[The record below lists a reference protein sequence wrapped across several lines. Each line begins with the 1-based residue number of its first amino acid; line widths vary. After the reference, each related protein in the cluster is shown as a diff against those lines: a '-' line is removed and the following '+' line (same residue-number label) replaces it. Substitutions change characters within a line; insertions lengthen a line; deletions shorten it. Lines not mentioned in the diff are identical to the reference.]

1 MTGSELPAQA
11 LETRRQLKKVERI
24 TAATRIAGEM
34 AHEIRTP
41 LTAISAS
48 VQLLRHYE
56 DRTTSA
62 DWLPN
67 SPRRNDRKELFNH
80 IEHAS
85 KQMDTVV
92 KNFVDF
98 AEFSPADLLSII
110 KLDSNTENKSYIGHL
125 NTVGRGYHDGQNS
138 DCG

>member
-1 MTGSELPAQA
+1 M
-11 LETRRQLKKVERI
+11 ERI

-56 DRTTSA
+56 ASTTAA

-67 SPRRNDRKELFNH
+67 SPRRLDRKELFNH
-80 IEHAS
+80 IEDAS
-85 KQMDTVV
+85 RQMDDVV
-92 KNFVDF
+92 KNFINF

-110 KLDSNTENKSYIGHL
+110 KLDSIGENTSYIDHL
-125 NTVGRGYHDGQNS
+125 NTVGRGYKDGQNS